1 MEFLYYLEFV
11 YWFVILR
18 IREWKMK
25 GKISYILFCL
35 VIIGNF
41 NIWGKRLLK

>member
-25 GKISYILFCL
+25 GKIKVIYCFVWLLLEILIFEE
-35 VIIGNF
+35 
-41 NIWGKRLLK
+41 KDY